1 MTDLD
6 SAKYLLQIFRSLEG
20 KCRSSSFVYK
30 SFANS
35 ADFRLICDT
44 VRDFKDELG
53 GELQVAAEQLLDCR
67 VGDTQQSQRN
77 LINWVDSNKE
87 LFHQTFESLTEAAP
101 KIQDLSSVASE
112 FMAEDRLPDLSEEQE
127 SVLKRI
133 LSEQGPFFI
142 TGKAGTGKSVLLRHL
157 MNQLDSRG
165 NALAAAF
172 TGVAAKNVGG
182 VTLHSFVLD
191 ARFDVSV
198 PTPAEFRSFRVDNR
212 EVINKI
218 EWLVIDEISMVRAD
232 FMDRIDRAF
241 RLYKGN
247 SEAFGGVKV
256 VMFGDL
262 LQLPPFVDLPV
273 YQNSA
278 VTRMLEWLGTYP
290 KPEAPEFFMAHV
302 FSVCQITSI
311 ELQQIF
317 RQNDPEFIDALN
329 RIRLATPTPSDIEL
343 LNARRF
349 NTAPNDNVVRL
360 MGKRKDVKNHN
371 NLQLL
376 QIRGEKEWTFK
387 YRIDEQSP
395 EQAPAERSLEREIA
409 APLELKVKVGAQV
422 MFVKN
427 HPQKL
432 WVNGTIGQVVSIS
445 EHEIEVLAEG
455 KIHQVS
461 PVYWTVGRPV
471 VQPDGELSIVPR
483 LIVWQFPLVLAWAV
497 TVHKAQGLTLD
508 EVVCDFSENY
518 FAESQAYVALSRV
531 KSLAGLSISGALSKE
546 RHIFEINGDVADFLG
561 ARGCMEQAEGFSC
574 PRHASVLSEIAP
586 RKAEILDREGPPA
599 LSMKDELDFD
609 HLPKFRYLADVF
621 GQEAAL
627 GATCAICGQKVVS
640 DELHEKLRET
650 LSEGRDS

>member
-1 MTDLD
+1 MD
-6 SAKYLLQIFRSLEG
+6 SEKYLLQVFKSLED

-30 SFANS
+30 SFAHS
-35 ADFRLICDT
+35 PEFRSICDNL
-44 VRDFKDELG
+44 RGLEG
-53 GELQVAAEQLLDCR
+53 GLDSQLQMAAEQLLTCR
-67 VGDTQQSQRN
+67 VGDSQQSQRN

-87 LFHQTFESLTEAAP
+87 LFHQRSESLNEVAP
-101 KIQDLSSVASE
+101 AIQSLSSAASE
-112 FMAEDRLPDLSEEQE
+112 FMAEDRLPDLSDEQE
-127 SVLKRI
+127 GVLHRI
-133 LSEQGPFFI
+133 LSEPGPFFI

-157 MNQLDSRG
+157 MKELSGKG

-191 ARFDVSV
+191 AKFDVSV
-198 PTPAEFRSFRVDNR
+198 PTPKEFRSFPIKNR
-212 EVINKI
+212 EVIQKI
-218 EWLVIDEISMVRAD
+218 NWLVIDEISMVRAD

-247 SEAFGGVKV
+247 GDPFGGVKV

-262 LQLPPFVDLPV
+262 LQLPPFVALPQ
-273 YQNSA
+273 YENAA
-278 VTRMLEWLGTYP
+278 VARMLEWLGTYP

-302 FSVCQITSI
+302 FSVCEITSI

-329 RIRLATPTPSDIEL
+329 RIRLATPAPSDIDL
-343 LNARRF
+343 LNERRVQIS
-349 NTAPNDNVVRL
+349 PSDNVVRL

-376 QIRGEKEWTFK
+376 RIRGEREWSFK
-387 YRIDEQSP
+387 YRVDEHSP
-395 EQAPAERSLEREIA
+395 EQTPAERSLEREIA

-455 KIHQVS
+455 QTHRVER
-461 PVYWTVGRPV
+461 VYWAVGRPI
-471 VQPDGELSIVPR
+471 VQSDGELAIVPR

-508 EVVCDFSENY
+508 EVVCDFSEDF

-531 KSLAGLSISGALSKE
+531 KSLAGLSIAGALSKE

-574 PRHASVLSEIAP
+574 PRHASVLSEIAQ
-586 RKAEILDREGPPA
+586 RKAETLVRDDPPA
-599 LSMKDELDFD
+599 LSLLDELDFD
-609 HLPKFRYLADVF
+609 HWPKLHYLADEY
-621 GQEAAL
+621 GRDKAL
-627 GATCAICGQKVVS
+627 EATCAICGQRLIS
-640 DELHEKLRET
+640 PDLDEQLHKT
-650 LSEGRDS
+650 LSHGQTPP

>member
-1 MTDLD
+1 MD
-6 SAKYLLQIFRSLEG
+6 SEKYLLQVFKSLED
-20 KCRSSSFVYK
+20 KSRSSSFVYK
-30 SFANS
+30 SFANG
-35 ADFRLICDT
+35 AEFRSICDNL
-44 VRDFKDELG
+44 RGLEGDLD
-53 GELQVAAEQLLDCR
+53 GELQVAAEQLLACR
-67 VGDTQQSQRN
+67 VGDSQQSQRN

-87 LFHQTFESLTEAAP
+87 LFHQRSESLNEVAP
-101 KIQDLSSVASE
+101 EIQSLSSAASE
-112 FMAEDRLPDLSEEQE
+112 FMAEDLLPDLSDEQE
-127 SVLKRI
+127 GVLHRI
-133 LSEQGPFFI
+133 LSEKGPFFI

-157 MNQLDSRG
+157 MKELGSKG

-191 ARFDVSV
+191 AKFDVSV
-198 PTPAEFRSFRVDNR
+198 PTPKEFRSFPIKNR
-212 EVINKI
+212 EVIKKI
-218 EWLVIDEISMVRAD
+218 NWLVIDEISMVRAD
-232 FMDRIDRAF
+232 FIDRIDRAF

-247 SEAFGGVKV
+247 SDPFGGVKV

-262 LQLPPFVDLPV
+262 LQLPPFVALPQ

-278 VTRMLEWLGTYP
+278 VTRMLEWLDSYP

-302 FSVCQITSI
+302 FSVCEITSI

-329 RIRLATPTPSDIEL
+329 RIRLATSTPSDIEL
-343 LNARRF
+343 LNARRV
-349 NTAPNDNVVRL
+349 NIAPSDNVVRL

-376 QIRGEKEWTFK
+376 RIRGEREWRFK
-387 YRIDEQSP
+387 YRVDERSP

-445 EHEIEVLAEG
+445 EQEIEVLAEG
-455 KIHQVS
+455 KTHRVER
-461 PVYWTVGRPV
+461 VYWAVGRPI
-471 VQPDGELSIVPR
+471 VQSDGELAIVPR

-508 EVVCDFSENY
+508 EVVCDFSESY

-531 KSLAGLSISGALSKE
+531 KSLTGLSIAGVLSKE
-546 RHIFEINGDVADFLG
+546 RHIFDINGDVADFLC
-561 ARGCMEQAEGFSC
+561 ARGFMQQEEALSC
-574 PRHASVLSEIAP
+574 PRHTSLLSENTLP
-586 RKAEILDREGPPA
+586 KVEGVGGGAIPA
-599 LSMKDELDFD
+599 LSLLDELQFD
-609 HLPKFRYLADVF
+609 HLPKVRYLT
-621 GQEAAL
+621 QEYGLETAL
-627 GATCAICGQKVVS
+627 GAVCAICGQRVIAY
-640 DELHEKLRET
+640 EIHGQLREA
-650 LSEGRDS
+650 LSQGHDSK